1 MHKYRNATNI
11 TAEIKFPEHA
21 ENRNGKVQ
29 REIVCKQLVLQMNES
44 TNEARILL
52 WDNHPNSQSNV
63 ILDRICAYKKEC
75 VVAHSSNVSKFHAIE
90 QSKWQYPLWMY
101 INYCRRVSMY
111 TNFILPNHIFVVT
124 LTAQHSKR
132 SHMPHTAVAYYPL
145 CSRHVRH
152 AISRPMQQL
161 VNSLQING
169 VPEMHSACLWHKYT
183 SSQVSN
189 WPSAN

>member
-1 MHKYRNATNI
+1 MHRTHAHMHKYRNAANI

-52 WDNHPNSQSNV
+52 WDNHRNSQSNV

-90 QSKWQYPLWMY
+90 QSKWQHPLWMY
-101 INYCRRVSMY
+101 ITAGACPCTQISFYP
-111 TNFILPNHIFVVT
+111 TIF
-124 LTAQHSKR
+124 LLWHSQHSTAQQTLAYAAHCSSILSSLLKAC
-132 SHMPHTAVAYYPL
+132 SSCNFSSYATA
-145 CSRHVRH
+145 R
-152 AISRPMQQL
+152 QF
-161 VNSLQING
+161 
-169 VPEMHSACLWHKYT
+169 T
-183 SSQVSN
+183 SD
-189 WPSAN
+189 